1 MSDQY
6 PPQQPWQSGQDPA
19 QFSPQQTQ
27 QYGQQPQWGSPYQ
40 QPPWGPPPP
49 PPRRKSWVRRHKI
62 LTAFLSAGTLFFI
75 IIVASIATA
84 VGNVGVHVTS
94 TQSPNSAAG
103 GSSSSSSAAPAANSG
118 PEVLQVGQPLTVSQ
132 NGGAGATIT
141 ITKVHVTT
149 HPADPEFGQAPA
161 NGYYVIANVHV
172 TSQTNAFDVNDLD
185 FYAIERGQHFDSGN
199 GNSYDAVSGSP
210 TITTTL
216 NSGES
221 ESGQLVF
228 DLPHPHGTIDYAPN
242 FDSGVLAKF
251 RF

>member
-1 MSDQY
+1 M
-6 PPQQPWQSGQDPA
+6 
-19 QFSPQQTQ
+19 
-27 QYGQQPQWGSPYQ
+27 
-40 QPPWGPPPP
+40 
-49 PPRRKSWVRRHKI
+49 
-62 LTAFLSAGTLFFI
+62 
-75 IIVASIATA
+75 
-84 VGNVGVHVTS
+84 
-94 TQSPNSAAG
+94 
-103 GSSSSSSAAPAANSG
+103 
-118 PEVLQVGQPLTVSQ
+118 LQVGQPLTVTQ
-132 NGGAGATIT
+132 DGGAGATIT
-141 ITKVHVTT
+141 ITNVRGTT
-149 HPADPEFGQAPA
+149 QPADAEFGQAPQ

-221 ESGQLVF
+221 ETGQLVF

>member
-1 MSDQY
+1 LSDQY
-6 PPQQPWQSGQDPA
+6 PPQQPWQSSQDPA
-19 QFSPQQTQ
+19 QFSQQTQ

-40 QPPWGPPPP
+40 QPQWGPPPQRP
-49 PPRRKSWVRRHKI
+49 PRKSWIRRHKI
-62 LTAFLSAGTLFFI
+62 LTAFLSVGVLFFI
-75 IIVASIATA
+75 IIVASIAAA
-84 VGNVGVHVTS
+84 VGNSGVHVASTS
-94 TQSPNSAAG
+94 SPDSAAG
-103 GSSSSSSAAPAANSG
+103 GSSASSSAAPAANSG

-132 NGGAGATIT
+132 DGGSGATIT
-141 ITKVHVTT
+141 ITKVRVTT
-149 HPADPEFGQAPA
+149 HPADAEFGQAPA

-199 GNSYDAVSGSP
+199 GNSYDAVNGSP

>member
-6 PPQQPWQSGQDPA
+6 PPQQAWQSGQGPS
-19 QFSPQQTQ
+19 QFSPQHP
-27 QYGQQPQWGSPYQ
+27 YGQQQPWGPPHQQ
-40 QPPWGPPPP
+40 QPPWGPPPQR
-49 PPRRKSWVRRHKI
+49 PPRRKSWIRRHKI
-62 LTAFLSAGTLFFI
+62 LTAFLSVGVLLFI

-84 VGNVGVHVTS
+84 VGNVGVHVASTS
-94 TQSPNSAAG
+94 PPDSAAG
-103 GSSSSSSAAPAANSG
+103 GSSSSSSAAPAATSG
-118 PEVLQVGQPLTVSQ
+118 PEVLRVGQPLTVGQ
-132 NGGAGATIT
+132 DGGPGATIT
-141 ITKVHVTT
+141 ITKVRVTT

-172 TSQTNAFDVNDLD
+172 TAQTNAFDVNDLD